1 MIHIESLLQT
11 VSIYANRWGGPRFR
25 SMELFKLLNK
35 VLYNN
40 QIEAIKTGTPV
51 NMDLSSVALLSCSH
65 SPLYPSRI
73 VYTGKKM
80 MYSIEDELG
89 FMGMF
94 AEGTQ
99 VYCYEH
105 GQYCWKKIEE
115 IKPGTM
121 RIINLES
128 RENISNT
135 SIHHHKKSSSDI
147 YTMDC
152 GSKLQAQK
160 ILGEAL
166 CTLMLFKVNKENK
179 KEIVRVREFDK
190 KNNSQELVFVEITKV
205 EKFKELPSLEFVMNG
220 FSHVLFKDKKNS
232 DSSVDYK
239 KLMNKQRP
247 KKYLNM
253 LREKVFTLKKD
264 VVPFEMELLK
274 IENNR
279 DQ

>member
-1 MIHIESLLQT
+1 MVHIESLLQT

-35 VLYNN
+35 VLHNN
-40 QIEAIKTGTPV
+40 QIEAIKTGAPV
-51 NMDLSSVALLSCSH
+51 NMGLSSVALLSCSH
-65 SPLYPSRI
+65 SPLYPSKI
-73 VYTGKKM
+73 VYTGDKM

-89 FMGMF
+89 FKGMF

-105 GQYCWKKIEE
+105 GQYCWKRIEE
-115 IKPGTM
+115 IRPGTM

-128 RENISNT
+128 RENINNT
-135 SIHHHKKSSSDI
+135 GIHHHHKSSSDM

-152 GSKLQAQK
+152 GSEQQAQK
-160 ILGEAL
+160 ILGEEIS
-166 CTLMLFKVNKENK
+166 TLMIFRINKDNK
-179 KEIVRVREFDK
+179 KEVIRVREFDK
-190 KNNSQELVFVEITKV
+190 KNNSQELIFVEITKV
-205 EKFKELPSLEFVMNG
+205 EKFKELPSLEFVMNS

-232 DSSVDYK
+232 DSSGDYR

-253 LREKVFTLKKD
+253 LREKVFVLKKD
-264 VVPFEMELLK
+264 VVPFEMELSK
-274 IENNR
+274 IEN
-279 DQ
+279 D